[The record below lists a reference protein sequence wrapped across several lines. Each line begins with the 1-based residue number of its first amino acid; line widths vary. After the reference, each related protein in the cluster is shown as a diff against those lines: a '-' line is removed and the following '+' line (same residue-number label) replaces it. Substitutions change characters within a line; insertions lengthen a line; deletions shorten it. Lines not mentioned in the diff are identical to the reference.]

1 MPAAQREMM
10 ERLLGDQLSR
20 LREMIEGGGPMVIE
34 VVVTEVR
41 VNAGPPR
48 Q

>member
-1 MPAAQREMM
+1 M
-10 ERLLGDQLSR
+10 EHDGGINTKS
-20 LREMIEGGGPMVIE
+20 LREMIEGGGPMTIE
-34 VVVTEVR
+34 VVVTDVR